1 MPEDCTRT
9 PRQPDGSVASI
20 GLRLALAA
28 LMLLPGIAADGATA
42 GLTVENPSMRFIIQS
57 RPAAGYF
64 TLQNNT
70 GSAID
75 LTGASSSA
83 CGMLMLHLSKEVNG
97 VEKMLPVKSISVAAH
112 GTVRFAPGGYH
123 LMCMSPGSAMKV
135 DAKVPVTLKFAN
147 GQTVTAQFPVTG
159 ANGK

>member
-1 MPEDCTRT
+1 MPEYCTRT
-9 PRQPDGSVASI
+9 RRQPDGSVASI

-28 LMLLPGIAADGATA
+28 PMLLPGIAADGATA

-83 CGMLMLHLSKEVNG
+83 CGMLMLHQSKEVNG

-112 GTVRFAPGGYH
+112 GTVRFVPGGYH
-123 LMCMSPGSAMKV
+123 LMCMSPASTMKV

-159 ANGK
+159 PNAK